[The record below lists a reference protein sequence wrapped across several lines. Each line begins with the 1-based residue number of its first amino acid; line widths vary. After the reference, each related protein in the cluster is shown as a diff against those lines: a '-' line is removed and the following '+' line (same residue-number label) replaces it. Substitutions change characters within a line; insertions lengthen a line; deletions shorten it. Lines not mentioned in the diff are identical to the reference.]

1 MKNNQLVVMKELKEL
16 DVYEL
21 EAEQIILVAANIID
35 KLNLKKLEDDII
47 AACLKLTGVGAPCF
61 GADMEFIAL
70 DNQKRLDLTYML
82 LDNFQQIKKMISNLK
97 RNKQQCREN
106 EDLIFSLVLKTKEII
121 DTIVD
126 YGNFIYEENEEGK
139 LLLNK

>member
-1 MKNNQLVVMKELKEL
+1 MKNNQLVVIKELKEL

-47 AACLKLTGVGAPCF
+47 TACLKLTGVGAPCF

-126 YGNFIYEENEEGK
+126 YGNFVYEENEEGK